1 MRLERVDDSFENTDE
16 ERWQTL
22 GKVGKVLFVVYTE
35 RGIRKRIISAG
46 IATKAEKG
54 VALGMTTVTI
64 KAGQKPTE
72 EQLRRIDA
80 AAKMPFVYDP
90 DCPPSSEKALKEFAA
105 MARELRRAKK
115 EKKRTRKA
123 VTIRLDP
130 DSLEIFKSLGQG
142 YTTVMA
148 DVLTYAAKNP
158 DILSR
163 MRT

>member
-1 MRLERVDDSFENTDE
+1 M
-16 ERWQTL
+16 
-22 GKVGKVLFVVYTE
+22 
-35 RGIRKRIISAG
+35 
-46 IATKAEKG
+46 
-54 VALGMTTVTI
+54 GMTAITI
-64 KAGQKPTE
+64 KAGQQPTE

-90 DCPPSSEKALKEFAA
+90 NCPPSGEKALKEFAA
-105 MARELRRAKK
+105 MSRDLRRA
-115 EKKRTRKA
+115 KKRTRKA

-158 DILSR
+158 DILSQ
-163 MRT
+163 MRI